1 MAKYLLNLQ
10 IEPKQNTRLTQKHIK
25 RIEDFLNAHFLDA
38 EFQMTEACPELRL
51 NKGNLEINSITA
63 RLSDWEENTIKE
75 LLEATEPV
83 KKTHPTDRVKMHR
96 LRAKLPDKYQIQSKR
111 KGGYTLVK
119 V

>member
-10 IEPKQNTRLTQKHIK
+10 IEPKQNARLTQKQIK

-38 EFQMTEACPELRL
+38 AFELTEACPELRL
-51 NKGNLEINSITA
+51 NQGKLERNAITA

-83 KKTHPTDRVKMHR
+83 KKTQPTDRVKIHR